1 MRFARPLI
9 AALALAAATPVLAA
23 SFDCGAARTPDEVA
37 VCRTPALSLLD
48 TEMGA
53 LWFSYSRIPML
64 MGASGVR
71 GDDARAFLAARAHCG
86 AETGCIAALYTA
98 RNTALRSGITA
109 ALANVTPR

>member
-1 MRFARPLI
+1 MRLAQCLVT
-9 AALALAAATPVLAA
+9 ALAIAAATPGLAA

-37 VCRTPALSLLD
+37 ICRTPVLSLLD

-64 MGASGVR
+64 MGASGAR
-71 GDDARAFLAARAHCG
+71 SDDARAFLASRARCG
-86 AETGCIAALYTA
+86 ADTGCIAALYTA
-98 RNTALRSGITA
+98 RNATLRSGITA